1 MKKLTRQLYIGS
13 VPVGGDAPCAVQS
26 MCSTDTRDVAATLA
40 QINPLFQAGCE
51 IIRCAVPDMDAA
63 IALGHI
69 KKASPIP
76 VIADIHFDYKLAL
89 KVLEGGIDGLRLNP
103 GNIGDSWKVAEV
115 VKSAADRKVPIR
127 IGVNAGSLEKELL
140 EKYGHPTAEAMVE
153 SALGHIRILEDLNY
167 QEIKIS
173 LKASDVMKTVSAY
186 RLLSQK
192 VDYPLHIGITE
203 AGTIFS
209 GTIKSSVGLGILLAD
224 GIGDT
229 LRVSLTG
236 DPLDEVR
243 VGYEILKSLGLR
255 QRGVNF
261 VSCPTCGRCQIN
273 LIKVAEDVERRLQ
286 GIILKSLG
294 LRQRGVNF
302 VSCPT
307 CGRCQI
313 NLIKVAEDVE
323 RRLQGID
330 KRITVAVMGCA
341 VNGPGEAREADV
353 GIAGGK
359 GEGLVFRH
367 GEIVRKV
374 PEDQLAEAL
383 LEEIEKL

>member
-1 MKKLTRQLYIGS
+1 M
-13 VPVGGDAPCAVQS
+13 
-26 MCSTDTRDVAATLA
+26 
-40 QINPLFQAGCE
+40 
-51 IIRCAVPDMDAA
+51 
-63 IALGHI
+63 
-69 KKASPIP
+69 
-76 VIADIHFDYKLAL
+76 IADIHFDYKLAL
-89 KVLEGGIDGLRLNP
+89 AVLEGGIDGLRLNP
-103 GNIGDSWKVAEV
+103 GNIGERWKVAEV
-115 VKSAADRKVPIR
+115 VKAAAERQVPIR

-140 EKYGHPTAEAMVE
+140 ERYGHPTAEAMVE
-153 SALGHIRILEDLNY
+153 SALGHVRILEELGY

-173 LKASDVMKTVSAY
+173 LKASDVIKTVTAY
-186 RLLSQK
+186 RLLAEK

-236 DPLDEVR
+236 DTRDEVR
-243 VGYEILKSLGLR
+243 VGYEILKCLGLR

-273 LIKVAEDVERRLQ
+273 LIKVAEE
-286 GIILKSLG
+286 
-294 LRQRGVNF
+294 
-302 VSCPT
+302 
-307 CGRCQI
+307 
-313 NLIKVAEDVE
+313 VE

-330 KRITVAVMGCA
+330 KPITVAVMGCA

-359 GEGLVFRH
+359 GEGLLFRH
-367 GEIVRKV
+367 GEIIRKV
-374 PEDQLAEAL
+374 PEDQLADAL
-383 LEEIEKL
+383 IEEINKL

>member
-1 MKKLTRQLYIGS
+1 MKKLTRQIHVGS
-13 VPVGGDAPCAVQS
+13 VAIGGDAPCSVQS
-26 MCSTDTRDVAATLA
+26 MCSTDTRDISATLA
-40 QINPLFQAGCE
+40 QITGLAGVGCE
-51 IIRCAVPDMDAA
+51 IVRCAVPDMDAA
-63 IALGHI
+63 IALGRI
-69 KKASPIP
+69 KASSPIP

-89 KVLEGGIDGLRLNP
+89 KVLEQGIDGLRLNP
-103 GNIGDSWKVAEV
+103 GNIGDKWKVEEV
-115 VKSAADRKVPIR
+115 VKAAAERKVPIR

-140 EKYGHPTAEAMVE
+140 ERYGHPTAEAMAE
-153 SALGHIRILEDLNY
+153 SALGHIRILEDLGY
-167 QEIKIS
+167 REIKVS
-173 LKASDVMKTVSAY
+173 LKASDVLKTVQAY
-186 RLLSQK
+186 RLLSQQ

-229 LRVSLTG
+229 MRVSLTG

-286 GIILKSLG
+286 G
-294 LRQRGVNF
+294 V
-302 VSCPT
+302 
-307 CGRCQI
+307 
-313 NLIKVAEDVE
+313 
-323 RRLQGID
+323 D

-353 GIAGGK
+353 GVAGGK
-359 GEGLVFRH
+359 GEGLIFRH

-374 PEDQLAEAL
+374 PEDMLAEAL
-383 LEEIEKL
+383 LEEIDKL

>member
-1 MKKLTRQLYIGS
+1 MKKPTRQIHIG
-13 VPVGGDAPCAVQS
+13 PVAIGGDAPCSVQS
-26 MCSTDTRDVAATLA
+26 MCSSDTRDVTTTTDQIRRLA
-40 QINPLFQAGCE
+40 GVGCE
-51 IIRCAVPDMDAA
+51 IVRCAVPDMDAA
-63 IALGHI
+63 VALGQI
-69 KKASPIP
+69 KKLSPIP

-89 KVLEGGIDGLRLNP
+89 RVLEGGIDGLRLNP
-103 GNIGDSWKVAEV
+103 GNIGEKWKVAEV
-115 VKSAADRKVPIR
+115 VKSAAERRVPIR

-140 EKYGHPTAEAMVE
+140 ERYGHPTAEAMAE
-153 SALGHIRILEDLNY
+153 SALGHIRILEELDY
-167 QEIKIS
+167 REIKVS

-186 RLLSQK
+186 RLLSER
-192 VDYPLHIGITE
+192 VDYPMHIGITE

-229 LRVSLTG
+229 MRVSLTG
-236 DPLDEVR
+236 DVLDEVR
-243 VGYEILKSLGLR
+243 EILKSLGLR

-273 LIKVAEDVERRLQ
+273 LVKVAEEVEH
-286 GIILKSLG
+286 
-294 LRQRGVNF
+294 
-302 VSCPT
+302 
-307 CGRCQI
+307 
-313 NLIKVAEDVE
+313 
-323 RRLQGID
+323 RLQGID

-359 GEGLVFRH
+359 GEGLLFRH

-374 PEDQLAEAL
+374 PEDQLADAL
-383 LEEIEKL
+383 IEEINKL